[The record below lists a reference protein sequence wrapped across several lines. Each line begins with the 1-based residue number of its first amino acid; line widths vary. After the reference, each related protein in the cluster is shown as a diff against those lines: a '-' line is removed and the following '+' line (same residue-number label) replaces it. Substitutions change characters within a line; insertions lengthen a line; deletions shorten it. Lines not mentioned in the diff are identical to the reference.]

1 MPPQKGHTGQ
11 IKKSC
16 RSFKVSAKK
25 PIIYAG
31 GGVVQGEGAEELTKL
46 TQTLGYPIT
55 NTLMGLGVYPATDKQ
70 FLGMLGM
77 HGTYEANM
85 ANA

>member
-11 IKKSC
+11 IKKA
-16 RSFKVSAKK
+16 VEVLMSAKK

-70 FLGMLGM
+70 FFGHVGDAWNL
-77 HGTYEANM
+77 
-85 ANA
+85 